1 MAARVCF
8 LCRLQIYWGLLR
20 CLALTRS
27 KEQRDQ
33 SKRSRRKHL
42 DTKWTNFTT
51 RFEPQY
57 RFYQWT
63 CGPTRHSFE
72 RSPSNIIK
80 CECLLQVS
88 KKLKAI
94 PQQHVVVGPWQPR
107 PTGQNPSYQGTM
119 HPVTLCTRGW
129 HGESL
134 WPDFGPQ
141 PVMPVKS
148 SEGGHRWSQM
158 VCVLPVACPRQSEG
172 SDLPTHKGL
181 KWAGKVDLSCQ
192 VSFPASHRLWE
203 IARPCNWLR
212 MPEGRWQPWE
222 GMVVLVKRP
231 KKPIQKMDLPRCLEL
246 QHNIDANHLEL
257 QLKAPPAL
265 SWAHPPLL
273 MFGLWHA
280 RLKMHGGLCSR
291 SQGKF

>member
-1 MAARVCF
+1 MPGTTLFCSPLKGIPKPAMIQNRQNRFANQGFCTSNNLFIWQWPNFIELPFKLLSAFPRSRQWRIFSSAHGCKGMFSRVCF

-33 SKRSRRKHL
+33 SKRSSRKHL

-51 RFEPQY
+51 SFEPQY

-107 PTGQNPSYQGTM
+107 PDTGQNPWGVPRHYASCHFV
-119 HPVTLCTRGW
+119 HPRLARWKLVTWFRTPA
-129 HGESL
+129 S
-134 WPDFGPQ
+134 DA
-141 PVMPVKS
+141 
-148 SEGGHRWSQM
+148 SEIQWRWS
-158 VCVLPVACPRQSEG
+158 
-172 SDLPTHKGL
+172 
-181 KWAGKVDLSCQ
+181 
-192 VSFPASHRLWE
+192 
-203 IARPCNWLR
+203 
-212 MPEGRWQPWE
+212 
-222 GMVVLVKRP
+222 
-231 KKPIQKMDLPRCLEL
+231 
-246 QHNIDANHLEL
+246 
-257 QLKAPPAL
+257 
-265 SWAHPPLL
+265 
-273 MFGLWHA
+273 
-280 RLKMHGGLCSR
+280 
-291 SQGKF
+291 